1 MLHFEVHTLAE
12 DRWLIDGIFS
22 EKETAIE
29 DAKLLLEHQQ
39 ALDAVR
45 VLRVEEKREGFVEAT
60 VYIGARPRRRR
71 RKKRG
76 ATLWHLSP
84 VVAALPPPR
93 PVPRPPAPVRPRSA
107 APALLLLTVFSLAG
121 FSVLV
126 AHHSAERNW
135 VWVFDRP
142 EARQQHELH
151 SPWTKVSLPAERAL
165 AR

>member
-1 MLHFEVHTLAE
+1 LLHFEVHTLAE

-29 DAKLLLEHQQ
+29 DAKLLLEHQH

-76 ATLWHLSP
+76 VTLWHLSP
-84 VVAALPPPR
+84 VVAPPPR
-93 PVPRPPAPVRPRSA
+93 PAPPPPAPPRPQSA
-107 APALLLLTVFSLAG
+107 APALLLLTVLALAG
-121 FSVLV
+121 ASVLF
-126 AHHSAERNW
+126 AHHAAERNW

-151 SPWTKVSLPAERAL
+151 NPWTKVSLPAAERA
-165 AR
+165 AAH

>member
-1 MLHFEVHTLAE
+1 LLHFEVHTLAE

-29 DAKLLLEHQQ
+29 DAKLLLAHQQ

-45 VLRVEEKREGFVEAT
+45 VLRVEEKREGFIEAT

-71 RKKRG
+71 RKKRS
-76 ATLWHLSP
+76 ATLWYLSRA
-84 VVAALPPPR
+84 VAPPTPR

-107 APALLLLTVFSLAG
+107 APALLLLTIFSLAG
-121 FSVLV
+121 FSMLL

-142 EARQQHELH
+142 EAQQQHELH
-151 SPWTKVSLPAERAL
+151 STWTKVSLPAERAL